1 MVHLIADLMVA
12 YLMPTEETRNREFGA
27 LNSVPDQFRK
37 MVLSMDK
44 ADFSAG
50 GIIHRYLPDF
60 LAHPSGTD

>member
-1 MVHLIADLMVA
+1 
-12 YLMPTEETRNREFGA
+12 
-27 LNSVPDQFRK
+27 

-60 LAHPSGTD
+60 LAHLSGTD